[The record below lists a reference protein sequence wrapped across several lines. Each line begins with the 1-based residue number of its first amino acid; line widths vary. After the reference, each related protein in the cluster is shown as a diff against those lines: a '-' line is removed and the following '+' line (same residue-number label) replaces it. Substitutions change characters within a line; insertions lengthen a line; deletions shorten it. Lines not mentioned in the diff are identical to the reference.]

1 MAYGLKYTLPWKD
14 IDNNSNIVE
23 IYQDLYTGSVTELI
37 ATDQPAV
44 HKYERSDN
52 EDILSQIMSSTL
64 TISFYSTE
72 FTDFR
77 NFFSFSDT
85 EFFIVYKFSGVEQF
99 RGYLLN
105 DITGEP
111 FQDPPYPVV
120 LTATDGLAQLK
131 EVSLEGPENDIDLFT
146 VIRETLNILNLEL
159 NIEVCNDLY
168 EGLVQDNTK
177 SIFAQD
183 ANKNLMIQ
191 QGTFDDLELNAY
203 EFLDEICKSFGW
215 ALYQKNGRWLLQRSI
230 ARMIDTTVIYIHSWD
245 TGEVIASYSV
255 AESAD
260 AVLGNWI
267 SRVSALNNN
276 WQSVVY
282 GDGLWVAISNQGFN
296 SDIMTSPDGIT
307 WTIRTTPSAAG
318 WNSITYGNGI
328 YVAVRFG
335 GTFTGNNTVL
345 TSPDGINWTL
355 RSAIGSAWNDVHF
368 ANGLFVAV
376 GNTNAIMRSTDGINW
391 ASSFTSNSSTWF
403 SVTYGNGL
411 WVAVASQ
418 SVTGAIYTSPDAIN
432 WTTRDSPILAEWQG
446 VTYGNGIFVAVAISG
461 SRTIYSSDG
470 ITWNQSSPV
479 NLPFKSVA
487 FGNGYFVAVTG
498 TNANSAYSENG
509 INWTLKP
516 NAANNEWN
524 SVEFANNRFV
534 AVSESGSGN
543 RVQTLDITGGGLPDK
558 IEDIGDQSND
568 LTRWIPVNADQLL
581 QYQRP
586 IKKLILSQ
594 KDLGQSVIENGED
607 FNEFSWT
614 QDFFYELNS
623 WTIVND
629 PAIPIQIEPEN
640 IPLQSA
646 YDIAKGVSWD
656 IKFIPNGANT
666 DKPIIS
672 KPVFLDYTGLILD
685 LELSVNFVTSLSG
698 ISVAIKHEDV
708 NNNVKYLT
716 VSPVSTFQVLVWDSD
731 FNEFSFVANANNE
744 TRTLKVSSFIL
755 PTSGFYSLEIRY
767 KGTTGNTVVKSV
779 KTIPTFQGKR
789 NPTEVVKNYI
799 TARNYTT
806 VREEELTFSDLV
818 ITNSKN
824 WLRIGD
830 FPAIVFVEKSL
841 ASTPNIITTPT
852 GILTQVDRLTDTVT
866 SNTVNLNAGLWNGE
880 INIQYVADTGFT
892 INSMIVRIIPTVMS
906 TPSFRISQ
914 TVTVISSQQRNLRIV
929 LNDFPEN
936 DRFTVS
942 IEISLNDSDSNPY
955 QESIFA
961 FTNIQTSPSS
971 SGWTYSQTNISF
983 ENQAL
988 LGAYSP
994 TLRDCYA
1001 RNVLTLYN
1009 ALSYR
1014 LEGSFRR
1021 KGNDFGFGF
1030 LPAQLNYTGYTNVK
1044 LQVIGWEY
1052 NLASRE
1058 ANIIFGQV
1066 PTAYVYPID

>member
-1 MAYGLKYTLPWKD
+1 
-14 IDNNSNIVE
+14 
-23 IYQDLYTGSVTELI
+23 
-37 ATDQPAV
+37 
-44 HKYERSDN
+44 
-52 EDILSQIMSSTL
+52 
-64 TISFYSTE
+64 
-72 FTDFR
+72 
-77 NFFSFSDT
+77 
-85 EFFIVYKFSGVEQF
+85 
-99 RGYLLN
+99 
-105 DITGEP
+105 
-111 FQDPPYPVV
+111 
-120 LTATDGLAQLK
+120 
-131 EVSLEGPENDIDLFT
+131 
-146 VIRETLNILNLEL
+146 
-159 NIEVCNDLY
+159 LY

-230 ARMIDTTVIYIHSWD
+230 ARMIDTTVIYIHSYID
-245 TGEVIASYSV
+245 GSVISSFGNNANAFDSTKDWYLNPVIPSPFSGVAYGNGKFVAVSNGSTTLRYS
-255 AESAD
+255 S
-260 AVLGNWI
+260 
-267 SRVSALNNN
+267 
-276 WQSVVY
+276 
-282 GDGLWVAISNQGFN
+282 
-296 SDIMTSPDGIT
+296 DGIN
-307 WTIRTTPSAAG
+307 WTSVTIGSFGLSGIVYANGKFVAVGGQISGQTVITNVEVSIDGISWTRYNPAFEIQPK
-318 WNSITYGNGI
+318 SITYGNGLF
-328 YVAVRFG
+328 VAVAFG
-335 GTFTGNNTVL
+335 GSGNRVM
-345 TSPDGINWTL
+345 TSPDGINWTQ
-355 RSAIGSAWNDVHF
+355 RTPSANNDWQSVAF
-368 ANGLFVAV
+368 GNNKFVAISSNGTDRV
-376 GNTNAIMRSTDGINW
+376 MYSTDGINW
-391 ASSFTSNSSTWF
+391 TGLNINLGSNAITFAEGKFTTGTNYSTD
-403 SVTYGNGL
+403 G
-411 WVAVASQ
+411 
-418 SVTGAIYTSPDAIN
+418 IN
-432 WTTRDSPILAEWQG
+432 WIGTTISPIVPFG
-446 VTYGNGIFVAVAISG
+446 ITYGNGIFVVVGQAGTNRIAISEDAISWTLVTAPELNPWSCITYG
-461 SRTIYSSDG
+461 DNKFLALSS
-470 ITWNQSSPV
+470 S
-479 NLPFKSVA
+479 
-487 FGNGYFVAVTG
+487 G
-498 TNANSAYSENG
+498 TNRSMISYS
-509 INWTLKP
+509 
-516 NAANNEWN
+516 NE
-524 SVEFANNRFV
+524 
-534 AVSESGSGN
+534 G
-543 RVQTLDITGGGLPDK
+543 QTL
-558 IEDIGDQSND
+558 EDISDQSND
-568 LTRWIPVNADQLL
+568 LTRWIPINADQLL

-685 LELSVNFVTSLSG
+685 LELSVNFVTALSG
-698 ISVAIKHEDV
+698 ISIAIKHEDV

-731 FNEFSFVANANNE
+731 FNEFSFVANADNE

-880 INIQYVADTGFT
+880 INIEYVADTGFAIYT
-892 INSMIVRIIPTVMS
+892 MIVRIIPTIMS
-906 TPSFRISQ
+906 TPSFNITE
-914 TVTVISSQQRNLRIV
+914 TVTVISSQQRNVRIV
-929 LNDFPEN
+929 LDDFPEN
-936 DRFTVS
+936 DRFTVQ
-942 IEISLNDSDSNPY
+942 IEIVLNDIDNNPY

-961 FTNIQTSPSS
+961 FSNIETSTTVA
-971 SGWTYSQTNISF
+971 GWTYSQTNISF

-988 LGAYSP
+988 LGGYSP

-1030 LPAQLNYTGYTNVK
+1030 LPAQLNYIGYTNVK

>member
-37 ATDQPAV
+37 ATDTPAV

-85 EFFIVYKFSGVEQF
+85 EFFILYKFSGVEQF

-432 WTTRDSPILAEWQG
+432 WTTRNSPILAEWQG

-731 FNEFSFVANANNE
+731 FNEFSFVANAENE

-1030 LPAQLNYTGYTNVK
+1030 LPARLNYITYENVK

>member
-37 ATDQPAV
+37 ATDTPAV

-191 QGTFDDLELNAY
+191 KGTFDDLELNAY

-245 TGEVIASYSV
+245 TGAVIDSYSV
-255 AESAD
+255 AQSDD
-260 AVLGNWI
+260 AVLGNWASKI
-267 SRVSALNNN
+267 SSPLLGWTDLFYAQDK
-276 WQSVVY
+276 WVVVNRNY
-282 GDGLWVAISNQGFN
+282 TTSQISTDNGNTWGLGNTAFTGSKAITFGDGLWVAIRNGGFFTTN
-296 SDIMTSPDGIT
+296 ETVMTSTNGSH
-307 WTIRTTPSAAG
+307 WTIRT
-318 WNSITYGNGI
+318 
-328 YVAVRFG
+328 
-335 GTFTGNNTVL
+335 
-345 TSPDGINWTL
+345 
-355 RSAIGSAWNDVHF
+355 AIGATWNDVHY

-376 GNTNAIMRSTDGINW
+376 GNSVIMTSSDGI
-391 ASSFTSNSSTWF
+391 TWTQRTGAAVNTWQSLTF
-403 SVTYGNGL
+403 GNGL
-411 WVAVASQ
+411 WVAVSSNVSNTNVNTSPDGINWTIRSTSNNYQWQ
-418 SVTGAIYTSPDAIN
+418 SVTF
-432 WTTRDSPILAEWQG
+432 
-446 VTYGNGIFVAVAISG
+446 GNGLFVAVSING
-461 SRTIYSSDG
+461 SNTMYSSDG
-470 ITWNQSSPV
+470 INWNLSSPI
-479 NLPFKSVA
+479 NLPFRSVA
-487 FGNGYFVAVTG
+487 YGNGYFVAVTLSN
-498 TNANSAYSENG
+498 TNAAYSTNG
-509 INWTLKP
+509 INWILIP
-516 NAANNEWN
+516 NSIINEWN
-524 SVEFANNRFV
+524 GIHFANNRFIT
-534 AVSESGSGN
+534 VSEDGN
-543 RVQTLDITGGGLPDK
+543 IQTLDLIGGELPDK

-716 VSPVSTFQVLVWDSD
+716 VSPVSTFQVLVWDAN
-731 FNEFSFVANANNE
+731 FNEFSFVANADNE

-806 VREEELTFSDLV
+806 VREEDLTFSDLV

-892 INSMIVRIIPTVMS
+892 ISSMIVRIIPTVMS

-942 IEISLNDSDSNPY
+942 IEIKLKDIDNNPY
-955 QESIFA
+955 QDSIFA
-961 FTNIQTSPSS
+961 FTNIQTSPSV

-988 LGAYSP
+988 LGGYSP

-1030 LPAQLNYTGYTNVK
+1030 LPARLNYITYENVK

>member
-245 TGEVIASYSV
+245 TGEVIDSYV
-255 AESAD
+255 
-260 AVLGNWI
+260 
-267 SRVSALNNN
+267 NNPSTAITDFTDVPYN
-276 WQSVVY
+276 SSLVRGVV
-282 GDGLWVAISNQGFN
+282 
-296 SDIMTSPDGIT
+296 
-307 WTIRTTPSAAG
+307 
-318 WNSITYGNGI
+318 YGNGI
-328 YVAVRFG
+328 FVA
-335 GTFTGNNTVL
+335 TGSISRL
-345 TSPDGINWTL
+345 YSFDGINWTKPTVSGWQCDKIAFGNGL
-355 RSAIGSAWNDVHF
+355 FVGVGFATVSGIPTAFAYTSTDGLTWTSRTPSADLWWQDITYG
-368 ANGLFVAV
+368 NGLFVAV
-376 GNTNAIMRSTDGINW
+376 ARTGTGNRVMTSPNGINW
-391 ASSFTSNSSTWF
+391 TSRTTPMDANF
-403 SVTYGNGL
+403 SG
-411 WVAVASQ
+411 VA
-418 SVTGAIYTSPDAIN
+418 
-432 WTTRDSPILAEWQG
+432 
-446 VTYGNGIFVAVAISG
+446 YGNGIFVAVSTGGAGVTGGNVMTSI
-461 SRTIYSSDG
+461 DG
-470 ITWNQSSPV
+470 ITWIQQNITWTALTVFFENGKFTTGYRYSINGINWSEA
-479 NLPFKSVA
+479 NLNFNA
-487 FGNGYFVAVTG
+487 EGITYGNGYFVGVTESG
-498 TNANSAYSENG
+498 TNRIFYSTNAITWINIASPTLNTYRGIAFGEN
-509 INWTLKP
+509 T
-516 NAANNEWN
+516 
-524 SVEFANNRFV
+524 FV
-534 AVSESGSGN
+534 AVADSGDNKIMFNYFEDFESE
-543 RVQTLDITGGGLPDK
+543 
-558 IEDIGDQSND
+558 EIGDQTND

-698 ISVAIKHEDV
+698 ISVSIKHEDV

-731 FNEFSFVANANNE
+731 FNEFSFVANSDNE

-971 SGWTYSQTNISF
+971 SGWTYNQTNISF

-988 LGAYSP
+988 LGAYAP

-1030 LPAQLNYTGYTNVK
+1030 LPAQLNYIGYTNVK